1 MQIRALFC
9 LLIYIQLLSSQQIAD
24 SIVRQIVRRLY
35 SVLVGTYFG
44 YWLFNISFPVS
55 FHRLAQDE
63 VN

>member
-9 LLIYIQLLSSQQIAD
+9 FLIYIQPISSQQIAD

-35 SVLVGTYFG
+35 SDLVGTYFG
-44 YWLFNISFPVS
+44 NWLFNISFPVS
-55 FHRLAQDE
+55 FHRLAQNE